1 MKKIIGIII
10 LSILLSS
17 TSFAGV
23 KKGKG
28 EVTMTAN
35 TVDFFIKY
43 IRGKKSQVPLAF
55 ILSSDGSWSHY
66 WYCPMMKTCR
76 AGNYM
81 PTIRDCEE
89 KTGVDCGLFARKRT
103 IVWKNDINPGK
114 GKASRISS
122 KWSDAEIRAKLT
134 ELGFL
139 DDGNSRNVSN
149 NENLSKD
156 VPDTLFFP
164 NKEKIENWKEFAS
177 YGEGTEWPFAVWAEV
192 RKNQSSDVYSYEWV
206 ARKTLNQAIK
216 EATKGCN
223 DRLKKRKSKFKN
235 SQICIIHYINGLET
249 TDEEKVKFAEKFYG
263 KKVSKKSFEKNDWIL
278 NTKEKETKK
287 VVKKYELKGERS
299 IALSWDGYEN
309 LIAGTVEFDEADYK
323 GTLKIPL
330 PNNDGTCDGSYSLQE
345 GGKGTWQIACTNDMG
360 AAGTLKWTENGGV
373 TGTGRDHND
382 KKVKF
387 TVSKKS

>member
-28 EVTMTAN
+28 EVTMSAN
-35 TVDFFIKY
+35 TVDIFIKY

-55 ILSSDGSWSHY
+55 ILSSNGSWSTY
-66 WYCPMMKTCR
+66 WYCPMMKSCQ

-81 PTIRDCEE
+81 PTIRECEE
-89 KTGVDCGLFARKRT
+89 KTGVDCGLFARKKT
-103 IVWKNDINPGK
+103 ILWKNGINPGK

-139 DDGNSRNVSN
+139 GGSS
-149 NENLSKD
+149 STSTTTT
-156 VPDTLFFP
+156 P
-164 NKEKIENWKEFAS
+164 KI
-177 YGEGTEWPFAVWAEV
+177 
-192 RKNQSSDVYSYEWV
+192 
-206 ARKTLNQAIK
+206 
-216 EATKGCN
+216 TK
-223 DRLKKRKSKFKN
+223 K
-235 SQICIIHYINGLET
+235 
-249 TDEEKVKFAEKFYG
+249 
-263 KKVSKKSFEKNDWIL
+263 
-278 NTKEKETKK
+278 KETKK
-287 VVKKYELKGERS
+287 VVKKYEVKGERS
-299 IALSWDGYEN
+299 IAVSWDGYED
-309 LIAGTVEFDEADYK
+309 LIAGTVKFNEANYK
-323 GTLKIPL
+323 GTLNIPL
-330 PNNDGTCDGSYSLQE
+330 ANNDGTCDGTYSLQE

-373 TGTGRDHND
+373 TGTGRDLND

>member
-55 ILSSDGSWSHY
+55 ILSSDGSWSDY
-66 WYCPMMKTCR
+66 WYCPMMKSCR
-76 AGNYM
+76 AGNFM
-81 PTIRDCEE
+81 PTIRECEE
-89 KTGVDCGLFARKRT
+89 KTGVDCGLFARKKT
-103 IVWKNDINPGK
+103 ILWKNDINPGK

-122 KWSDAEIRAKLT
+122 KWNDAEIRAKLT

-139 DDGNSRNVSN
+139 GGGSST
-149 NENLSKD
+149 STTTT
-156 VPDTLFFP
+156 P
-164 NKEKIENWKEFAS
+164 KI
-177 YGEGTEWPFAVWAEV
+177 
-192 RKNQSSDVYSYEWV
+192 
-206 ARKTLNQAIK
+206 
-216 EATKGCN
+216 TK
-223 DRLKKRKSKFKN
+223 K
-235 SQICIIHYINGLET
+235 
-249 TDEEKVKFAEKFYG
+249 
-263 KKVSKKSFEKNDWIL
+263 
-278 NTKEKETKK
+278 KETKK
-287 VVKKYELKGERS
+287 VVKKYEIKGERS
-299 IALSWDGYEN
+299 IALSWDGYED
-309 LIAGTVEFDEADYK
+309 LIAGTIKFNEANYK
-323 GTLKIPL
+323 GTLNIPL
-330 PNNDGTCDGSYSLQE
+330 PNNDGTCDGTYSLQE
-345 GGKGTWQIACTNDMG
+345 GGKGTWQIACSNNMG

-373 TGTGRDHND
+373 TGKGRDHND